1 MNESNIL
8 DNDRVRNITGSSTS
22 PSVLT
27 LTIMRDYANVDCLSH
42 SKKEGEDD
50 SSPYLHGRLHPI
62 DKHNGTVSGFGP
74 DYMLPTVPIY
84 IDEQWQELARGP
96 QIHRVKIELIRPFK
110 SHRLIRC

>member
-8 DNDRVRNITGSSTS
+8 DNDRVRNITSFSTS
-22 PSVLT
+22 SSVLT

-62 DKHNGTVSGFGP
+62 DKHNGPYRALGQTTCYRQF
-74 DYMLPTVPIY
+74 
-84 IDEQWQELARGP
+84 
-96 QIHRVKIELIRPFK
+96 PFTSMSNGRSWLVALK
-110 SHRLIRC
+110 SVESRSN